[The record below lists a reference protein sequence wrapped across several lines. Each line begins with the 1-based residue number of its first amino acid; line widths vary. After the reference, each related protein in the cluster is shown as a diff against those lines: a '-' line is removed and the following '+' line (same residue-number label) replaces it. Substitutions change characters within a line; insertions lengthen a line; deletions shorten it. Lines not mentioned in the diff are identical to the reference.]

1 MDSKANLTSYCQE
14 VARELEME
22 YEAPRLPVDL
32 TYSKADPD
40 SKRQS
45 AVSEQMDAEGLMR
58 QFSSIAKSKHAITT
72 C

>member
-1 MDSKANLTSYCQE
+1 
-14 VARELEME
+14 ME

-58 QFSSIAKSKHAITT
+58 QFSSIAKSKHAIAT